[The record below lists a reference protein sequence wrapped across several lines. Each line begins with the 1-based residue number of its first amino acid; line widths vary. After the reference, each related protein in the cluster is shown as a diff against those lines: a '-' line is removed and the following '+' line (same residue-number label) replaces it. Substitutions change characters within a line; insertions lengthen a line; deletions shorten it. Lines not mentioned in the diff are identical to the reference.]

1 MLFRKKLSLESE
13 IYNSILNDVNDS
25 NWIFDDN
32 SICKFNESYTIVG
45 KYYSEHGSFWFDV
58 HFKDRS
64 HVPPQRFD
72 VNDFSFRSYRLL
84 VKRFKQMEYNN
95 SQKKVM
101 EKKKLLNYVLKNY
114 YILQFDK
121 NNSNYQDFDDLNIEK
136 IEINHF
142 VYLIALNEDG
152 KTLLRLSNV

>member
-1 MLFRKKLSLESE
+1 MLFRKKSSLESE

-32 SICKFNESYTIVG
+32 SMCKFNESYTIVG
-45 KYYSEHGSFWFDV
+45 KYNSEHGSFWFDV
-58 HFKDRS
+58 RFKRRS

-72 VNDFSFRSYRLL
+72 VNDFSFKSYRLL
-84 VKRFKQMEYNN
+84 VKRFKQMEYND

-121 NNSNYQDFDDLNIEK
+121 NNSNYQNFDDPNIEK